1 MKFSRNL
8 HELFPV
14 PNSYKSDRKLDVD
27 WAKLEELFPN
37 FALSSSRDPKGSR
50 HDDIKSLEQDY
61 LTWTK
66 SQEDFIPI
74 DVEHTHHWLTFPVRG
89 RSYPNYSWI
98 DYPANAL
105 LNKEGRR
112 AAINDGFCD
121 NLIEGPGTTV
131 SEVWAVAFSQIPE
144 TILYD
149 LSNIKADLIEILP
162 MRFQA
167 EGSAQTRDWNNKVTL
182 LNVVA
187 KLKDFSLT
195 TWMKYIKSSE
205 DLTNALKTDSA
216 KLGQLFSYSSLGVF
230 VEDKKVPV
238 RIQRALLTLVVDL
251 YDWISAAGAAEHTFS
266 LEHGDSRNK
275 VCHSLHEVAA
285 QWVIT
290 NGLTNASLPRLP
302 EWKEY
307 VNCLT
312 MVQNAILD
320 NRGERKADCLADAF
334 QHAVFCHS
342 APNPAFWNWL
352 QTSSPIYRLLAFS

>member
-1 MKFSRNL
+1 MKFDRNL
-8 HELFPV
+8 HQLFPV
-14 PNSYKSDRKLDVD
+14 PSFYKSEHKLDVD
-27 WAKLEELFPN
+27 WDKMEKIFPS
-37 FALSSSRDPKGSR
+37 FAESSRLVPEGHRQIDT
-50 HDDIKSLEQDY
+50 KSMEQDY
-61 LTWTK
+61 LLWSK

-74 DVEHTHHWLTFPVRG
+74 DVKLTHHWLAFPIRG
-89 RSYPNYSWI
+89 RSYPDYTWA

-112 AAINDGFCD
+112 AAINDGFCA
-121 NLIEGPGTTV
+121 NLIDGPGTTV

-144 TILYD
+144 TLIYD
-149 LSNIKADLIEILP
+149 LSNIKTDLLEIAP

-167 EGSAQTRDWNNKVTL
+167 ERSAQENDWDNKVTL

-195 TWMKYIKSSE
+195 KWMKHISSSE
-205 DLTNALKTDSA
+205 DLTNTLKADSE

-238 RIQRALLTLVVDL
+238 RIQRALLTLVSDL
-251 YDWISAAGAAEHTFS
+251 YDWISTAPASEHTFS

-290 NGLTNASLPRLP
+290 NGLTTTSLPRLP

-312 MVQNAILD
+312 TVQNAILA
-320 NRGERKADCLADAF
+320 NREQRKADCLADAF

-342 APNPAFWNWL
+342 VPNAAFWKWL